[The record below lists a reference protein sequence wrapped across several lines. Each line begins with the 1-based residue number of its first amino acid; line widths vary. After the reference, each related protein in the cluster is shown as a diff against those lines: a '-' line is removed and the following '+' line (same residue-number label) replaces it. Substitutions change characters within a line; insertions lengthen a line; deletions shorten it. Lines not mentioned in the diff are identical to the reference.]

1 MYLFVLFI
9 IFISIYPSIYKKY
22 VGWNVD
28 EIIGLLLPE
37 FFLYSSRKESVFIL
51 FLPVFQLYFRV
62 TQCWKQNRLK
72 VRRRLALRSGFSRFD
87 LRGRD
92 DSAKQKPLFS
102 EEEDRM
108 GTKKDLKN
116 QCS

>member
-51 FLPVFQLYFRV
+51 FFTRFSALFQSNTMLE
-62 TQCWKQNRLK
+62 
-72 VRRRLALRSGFSRFD
+72 A
-87 LRGRD
+87 
-92 DSAKQKPLFS
+92 KPL
-102 EEEDRM
+102 E
-108 GTKKDLKN
+108 GKKEISSPLWI
-116 QCS
+116 QQI